1 MQLGVCKK
9 PMNRK
14 NWPKPAEPSSIFR
27 FGFSAVWFWFE
38 FFETKIFWFWCQ
50 IFSPQNRPNRLIYIY
65 LCQFKIYPRKQ
76 LSGKSRAH
84 QPPVHIYICVS
95 LKYIRGS
102 SLVENHVCVSHQ
114 FTSSSLRLSILSFF
128 FFNFFKPQHLIYN
141 LYPQLPLITYNPLI
155 VAAPH
160 LIFSPSHKH
169 TPLSP
174 SPNFLSLSQTHTLH
188 LFLFLISTYILFF

>member
-14 NWPKPAEPSSIFR
+14 NCLKLAEPSSIFR

-76 LSGKSRAH
+76 LSGKSRAR
-84 QPPVHIYICVS
+84 QPPVHIYIRVS

-114 FTSSSLRLSILSFF
+114 FTSLSLCLSILSFF
-128 FFNFFKPQHLIYN
+128 F
-141 LYPQLPLITYNPLI
+141 
-155 VAAPH
+155 
-160 LIFSPSHKH
+160 LIFLNPSILYI
-169 TPLSP
+169 TCIP
-174 SPNFLSLSQTHTLH
+174 SRPS
-188 LFLFLISTYILFF
+188 